1 LASRL
6 PRFFAELKRRKVY
19 HVAVVYIAV
28 GWAVITA
35 AQFLLE
41 ETLGQPREL
50 WLVLAGLIVLGF
62 PMALILAW
70 AYEIRPEDP
79 APVEGKAGEAEP
91 QREPLRTSD
100 FTTDASVPDGELKP
114 SIAVLPFDD
123 FSPDPADAYFA
134 NGMHEEVITQLQK
147 IQGLSVRG
155 RTSVGVYRDAPQPLP
170 EIAAR
175 LGVGYILEGSARKAG
190 DQVRL
195 TAQLIDARKDEHLWA
210 ENYDRPLSV
219 ESLFSVQSD
228 IAQQVASELRA
239 VLTPEELRQVERRST
254 ENLHAYEHFL
264 RGRHLAHKY
273 TQAGWTAGIEHFQKA
288 MELDPEFAQAYV
300 GLAYCFKE
308 LAHLER
314 IPPEEGY
321 GRAAEAL
328 ATAIELDDRLGEAHS
343 ILGSVKAI
351 KDWDM
356 EGAEPHFKRGL
367 ELDPQSAE
375 THNQYAQYLSW
386 NGRFDEGI
394 ELIDRALALEPL
406 DPFLNMFGG
415 VMCFYAR
422 RHDESIARMKGL
434 LELDPDHIWAHMYLT
449 HNYALL
455 GEVQEGLVHADRVET
470 ISQSTGDRTFL
481 AYLGSDYP
489 GLGKPERTREILAIT
504 LELYEEKTIDAVT
517 VAVLFG
523 VLGQHDE
530 ALSWLERA
538 VEERSGIA
546 VYIKNYGGTFLEG
559 LSSDPRF
566 ERILERVGFR
576 S

>member
-19 HVAVVYIAV
+19 HVAVAYALAALALWEGADIA
-28 GWAVITA
+28 
-35 AQFLLE
+35 FPLLRLPE
-41 ETLGQPREL
+41 WTVT
-50 WLVLAGLIVLGF
+50 LVLVLTIVGF
-62 PMALILAW
+62 PLALILAW
-70 AYEIRPEDP
+70 AYEIRPEGP
-79 APVEGKAGEAEP
+79 MILEGKGGEADPPLEP
-91 QREPLRTSD
+91 SRASGSMA
-100 FTTDASVPDGELKP
+100 DASVPDEEARP

-147 IQGLSVRG
+147 IRGLSVRG
-155 RTSVGVYRDAPQPLP
+155 RTSVNVYRADPQPLP

-175 LGVGYILEGSARKAG
+175 LGVSYILEGSARKAG

-228 IAQQVASELRA
+228 IAQQVASELQA

-254 ENLHAYEHFL
+254 ENLQAYEHFL
-264 RGRHLAHKY
+264 RGRHLAHRY
-273 TQAGWTAGIEHFQKA
+273 TQAGWTAGIEYFEKA
-288 MELDPEFAQAYV
+288 IELDPEFAQAFV
-300 GLAYCFKE
+300 GLAYCYKE

-328 ATAIELDDRLGEAHS
+328 ATAIELDDSLGEAHS

-356 EGAEPHFKRGL
+356 EGAEPHLKRGL

-375 THNQYAQYLSW
+375 THNQYAQYLTW

-394 ELIDRALALEPL
+394 ELIDRALALDPL

-434 LELDPDHIWAHMYLT
+434 LELDPDNVWAHMYLS

-455 GEVQEGLVHADRVET
+455 GKVQEGLVHADRVET

-489 GLGKPERTREILAIT
+489 GLGKPERTREILGVT
-504 LELYEEKTIDAVT
+504 LDLYEEKTIDAVT
-517 VAVLFG
+517 VAVLYG
-523 VLGQHDE
+523 VLGLHEE
-530 ALSWLERA
+530 ALTWLEKA
-538 VEERSGIA
+538 VDESSGIA

-559 LSSDPRF
+559 LSSEPRF
-566 ERILERVGFR
+566 ERVLERVGFR